1 MYVEA
6 EYFVF
11 GSIVPDFVKSF
22 GDVTKDYVC
31 GLGVCVL
38 LGVGYDSTEDAK
50 VSVRPLT
57 SPESVL
63 VVVVEV
69 V

>member
-11 GSIVPDFVKSF
+11 ESFAPDFVKSF
-22 GDVTKDYVC
+22 GNVTKDYVC
-31 GLGVCVL
+31 FVYVL
-38 LGVGYDSTEDAK
+38 LDVGYGLIEDDEG
-50 VSVRPLT
+50 SVRPSI

-69 V
+69 M